1 MPWRT
6 LANGL
11 TALRALAVV
20 PMVWCILEQLWWS
33 AVFLFILAVI
43 TDLLDGRV
51 ARWREE
57 VSRLGGVFDHA
68 VDAFFVSSGL
78 ATLAFQGLIPA
89 LLPVLVVLA
98 FVQYAMDSRV
108 LAGKALRTSF
118 LGRNNGIAY
127 YVVLGVC
134 LSCQALALSWPSS
147 GDVRVLAWLVAL
159 STLVSMSDRAWTFY
173 VTRRAPDSPAG
184 GR

>member
-1 MPWRT
+1 MPWWT

-11 TALRALAVV
+11 TALRALVV
-20 PMVWCILEQLWWS
+20 APMVWCILEESWWL
-33 AVFLFILAVI
+33 AVVLFVLAVI

-51 ARWREE
+51 ARSRQE

-78 ATLAFQGLIPA
+78 AALAFQGFIPV
-89 LLPVLVVLA
+89 LLPVLVILA
-98 FVQYAMDSRV
+98 FAQYAMDSSV

-127 YVVLGVC
+127 YVVLGVA
-134 LSCQALALSWPSS
+134 LSSQALALSWPSR
-147 GDVRVLAWLVAL
+147 DEVQILAWLVVV
-159 STLVSMSDRAWTFY
+159 STLLSMSDRARTFY
-173 VTRRAPDSPAG
+173 VTRRARDSHG
-184 GR
+184 EGR

>member
-1 MPWRT
+1 MSWRT

-11 TALRALAVV
+11 TALRALVVV
-20 PMVWCILEQLWWS
+20 PLVWCVLEQLWWPS
-33 AVFLFILAVI
+33 VVLFGLAVI

-51 ARWREE
+51 ARWRQE

-78 ATLAFQGLIPA
+78 AALAFQGFIPA
-89 LLPVLVVLA
+89 PLPVLVVLA
-98 FVQYAMDSRV
+98 FVQYAMDSRI
-108 LAGKALRTSF
+108 LAGKSLRTSF

-127 YVVLGVC
+127 YVVLGV
-134 LSCQALALSWPSS
+134 ALLREALTVHWPSS
-147 GDVRVLAWLVAL
+147 VDVRVLAWLIVF
-159 STLVSMSDRAWTFY
+159 STVISMSDRAWTFY
-173 VTRRAPDSPAG
+173 LTRRALDSHVE